1 MLHFLVID
9 RHKVNNFMKI
19 RCTPANTILCA
30 NTKLLVDDEMMNV
43 YVHEL
48 REKRDRHLVK
58 TI

>member
-19 RCTPANTILCA
+19 RCPANTILCA